1 MEFKEGIY
9 NIYKPKG
16 VTTYKVVEYVKKQIA
31 KKCKVGHGG
40 SLDPFA
46 EGVVVVAVGRKF
58 TRQLTDILKNSNKEY
73 IVEIL
78 LDKISDTYDI
88 TGNVSEVNISHI
100 PTIEEVKKVLS
111 NFVGE
116 IEQTPPVYS
125 AVKFK
130 GKRICDLVRFGKI
143 SYEKAQELLKPKK
156 VKIYDIKLMEYNFP
170 KLVLKIFCSSG
181 TYIRSLAKD
190 IGEKLNCGGIV
201 ANLVRTKVDNYTIE
215 TAMKINI

>member
-201 ANLVRTKVDNYTIE
+201 ANLVRTKVDDYTIE

>member
-16 VTTYKVVEYVKKQIA
+16 VTTYKVVEYVKKQIS
-31 KKCKVGHGG
+31 KKCKIGHGG

-58 TRQLTDILKNSNKEY
+58 TKQLTNILKNSNKEY

-111 NFVGE
+111 NFIGE

-156 VKIYDIKLMEYNFP
+156 VKIYDIELIEYNFP

-201 ANLVRTKVDNYTIE
+201 ASLVRTKVDNYTIE
-215 TAMKINI
+215 NAVRINI

>member
-1 MEFKEGIY
+1 MDFKEGIY

-16 VTTYKVVEYVKKQIA
+16 VNTYKIVEYIKKKVG
-31 KKCKVGHGG
+31 KKYKVGHGG

-46 EGVVVVAVGRKF
+46 EGVIVVAVGRKF
-58 TRQLTDILKNSNKEY
+58 TKQLTHILKNSKKEY
-73 IVEIL
+73 IVEIQ

-88 TGNVSEVNISHI
+88 TGNVSDVNISNR
-100 PTIEEVKKVLS
+100 PTIEDVKKVLS
-111 NFVGE
+111 NFIGE

-130 GKRICDLVRFGKI
+130 GRRLCDLVRFGKI
-143 SYEKAQELLKPKK
+143 SYEEAQKLLKPKK
-156 VKIYDIKLMEYNFP
+156 VKIYNIELIEYNFP
-170 KLVLKIFCSSG
+170 KLVLKILCSSG

-201 ANLVRTKVDNYTIE
+201 VNLLRTKVDKYTIE
-215 TAMKINI
+215 NTMRINL